1 MGFDSEKIIWV
12 CSKIECINQFYMPC
26 HTTYLFVSAWFT
38 GICDYEINYWIKLFK
53 LFAINKKGFT
63 FAAAFRGVHWRKCCN
78 KKVWQDNVNLY
89 FLSDWEIT
97 FFYNI
102 F

>member
-38 GICDYEINYWIKLFK
+38 GICDYEINY
-53 LFAINKKGFT
+53 
-63 FAAAFRGVHWRKCCN
+63 
-78 KKVWQDNVNLY
+78 
-89 FLSDWEIT
+89 
-97 FFYNI
+97 
-102 F
+102 